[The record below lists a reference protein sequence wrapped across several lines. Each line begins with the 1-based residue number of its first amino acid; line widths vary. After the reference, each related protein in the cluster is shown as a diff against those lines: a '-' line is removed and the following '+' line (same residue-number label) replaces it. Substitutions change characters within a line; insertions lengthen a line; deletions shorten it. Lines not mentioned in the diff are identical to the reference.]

1 MFSMCTRENAAP
13 SFQGQSDCSLK
24 NVSEDQ
30 VWVAVVIQ
38 ICRKR
43 ATLLKS
49 LLLKGGKYKLGG
61 WVIKGAQEELFL
73 EVCRGPFC
81 VEGDVQI
88 VWGNVFGS
96 VYSVEPEGDVQVF
109 A

>member
-1 MFSMCTRENAAP
+1 M
-13 SFQGQSDCSLK
+13 G
-24 NVSEDQ
+24 
-30 VWVAVVIQ
+30 VVIQ
-38 ICRKR
+38 ICRKN

-49 LLLKGGKYKLGG
+49 LLLKGGKFKLGG
-61 WVIKGAQEELFL
+61 WVIKGAHEELFL
-73 EVCRGPFC
+73 EVCRGRFC

>member
-1 MFSMCTRENAAP
+1 MFSMYTRENAAP
-13 SFQGQSDCSLK
+13 SFQGQSYCSLK

-49 LLLKGGKYKLGG
+49 LLLKEGKLGVG
-61 WVIKGAQEELFL
+61 
-73 EVCRGPFC
+73 
-81 VEGDVQI
+81 
-88 VWGNVFGS
+88 
-96 VYSVEPEGDVQVF
+96 
-109 A
+109 